1 MANYKFDNGIK
12 YFPDAKYGRFITL
25 KPMKGGKKKE
35 TNLEIL
41 EMEKMKDLITEVR
54 AELVGWP
61 QELIPENLEELIGRL
76 YDTDNRKVGRLA
88 RKEEDRGEFSFGLI
102 KTVKE
107 TIQKRNRLNQA
118 PAKSYQE
125 ARIDRIRFI
134 TNFKRK
140 KNPQAGETEWKQ

>member
-1 MANYKFDNGIK
+1 M
-12 YFPDAKYGRFITL
+12 
-25 KPMKGGKKKE
+25 

-41 EMEKMKDLITEVR
+41 EMEKMKDLIAEVR
-54 AELVGWP
+54 AELAGWP
-61 QELIPENLEELIGRL
+61 QELIPGNLEELIGRL

-88 RKEEDRGEFSFGLI
+88 RKEEDRGEFNFGLI

-118 PAKSYQE
+118 PARSYQE

-134 TNFKRK
+134 QTSSGRK
-140 KNPQAGETEWKQ
+140 PRRWGG

>member
-1 MANYKFDNGIK
+1 M
-12 YFPDAKYGRFITL
+12 
-25 KPMKGGKKKE
+25 

-41 EMEKMKDLITEVR
+41 EMEKMKDLIAEVR

-61 QELIPENLEELIGRL
+61 QELIPDNLEELIERL

-107 TIQKRNRLNQA
+107 TVQKRNRLNQA
-118 PAKSYQE
+118 PTRSYQE
-125 ARIDRIRFI
+125 ARIDRIRFLQ
-134 TNFKRK
+134 TSNGRK
-140 KNPQAGETEWKQ
+140 PRRWGG